1 MNVELDEVRR
11 FLSDIAPFQSLDEE
25 TLSSLPSK
33 FVMRYI
39 RRGETLVSFGEPN
52 DYLYVLRSGAVDL
65 LDDEGLLLD
74 RRDPGRSFAYSTL
87 VGENRS
93 NYTFV
98 AVEDS
103 LVLMMHRDDFEPL
116 AEEHPEFARYYSGLS
131 ARMQAVA
138 QQIHQ
143 ESFSDVLRTKLGAFA
158 IKNPAHIAPD
168 MSVQRAAEVMG
179 EINVSSLLIVEGGTL
194 EGQLQGIITDRD
206 MRKAVANAVD
216 IQQPVSSIMT
226 TGVRTATSDQLV
238 IEAML
243 TMAELNIHHIPVVD
257 AGVTSGI
264 ITSADIMRL
273 LQANPLYFTGDLGRK
288 NSPEEMREVYEDAQ
302 QVAVRFIERGAAA
315 DEITSLMTVVAD
327 SMARRLLT
335 LAEEKLGPPPVPY
348 AFVVLGSQGR
358 REMGLASDQDNA
370 LVISDEFDATTHGTY
385 FAELSE
391 YVCQGLAT
399 AGQVLCPGDM
409 MASNPDWRM
418 TVSQWSSTFHN
429 WITAPEPDALLYAQT
444 FFDMRPIHGDHEL
457 AERVH
462 AQAVSSAQNA
472 PRLHAHLAALAARR
486 EPPLGFFRG
495 LVVDR
500 SGEYRNT
507 LNVKKGGTAAIVQM
521 ARLFAIAGG
530 RDVLGSRQ
538 RIEFAAGG
546 PVSNRSASDLIAAF
560 DFLNSITLRH
570 QVEQVRAGKE
580 PDYHI
585 APNALSKMDRE
596 HLRDAF
602 QIIKGVQSA
611 LNIKYPIRSI

>member
-1 MNVELDEVRR
+1 MNVELDEVYR
-11 FLSDIAPFQSLDEE
+11 FLGDIAPFQSFDEA

-33 FVMRYI
+33 FVMRYV
-39 RRGETLVSFGEPN
+39 RRGETLVNCGDPN
-52 DYLYVLRSGAVDL
+52 DYLYVLRSGAVDV
-65 LDDEGLLLD
+65 LDDDGLLLD
-74 RRDPGRSFAYSTL
+74 RRESGRSFAYSTL

-103 LVLMMHRDDFEPL
+103 LVLMMHRDDFEPF
-116 AEEHPEFARYYSGLS
+116 AKAHPEFARYYSGLS

-168 MSVQRAAEVMG
+168 VSVQKAAEVMG
-179 EINVSSLLIVEGGTL
+179 EINVSSLLIIDGGTL
-194 EGQLQGIITDRD
+194 DGQLRGIVTDRD
-206 MRKAVANAVD
+206 MRKAVAKAVN

-226 TGVRTATSDQLV
+226 TGVRTASSDELV

-257 AGVTSGI
+257 GGVTTGI

-288 NSPEEMREVYEDAQ
+288 KTPEEMREVYEDAQ

-315 DEITSLMTVVAD
+315 AEITSLMTVVAD
-327 SMARRLLT
+327 SMARRLLV

-370 LVISDEFDATTHGTY
+370 LVISDQFDATSHSAY

-391 YVCQGLAT
+391 YVCQGLAA
-399 AGQVLCPGDM
+399 AGQPLCPGEM

-444 FFDMRPIHGDHEL
+444 FFDMRPIHGDYEL

-507 LNVKKGGTAAIVQM
+507 LNVKKGGTAAVVQM
-521 ARLFAIAGG
+521 GRLFAIAGG
-530 RDVLGSRQ
+530 RDVLGTRQ

-546 PVSNRSASDLIAAF
+546 PVSERSAKDLIAAF
-560 DFLNSITLRH
+560 DFLNSIILRH
-570 QVEQVRAGKE
+570 QGEMVRAGKV

-585 APNALSKMDRE
+585 APHALSKMDRE

>member
-1 MNVELDEVRR
+1 MNVELEEVRR
-11 FLSDIAPFQSLDEE
+11 FLSEHEPFQSLGAE
-25 TLSSLPSK
+25 TLATVPSK

-39 RRGETLVSFGEPN
+39 RRGDVLVEYGSPN
-52 DYLYVLRSGAVDL
+52 DHLYVLRSGAVDL

-74 RRDPGRSFAYSTL
+74 RREPGHSFAYSTL
-87 VGENRS
+87 VGENS
-93 NYTFV
+93 SKYTFV

-103 LVLMMHRDDFEPL
+103 LVLMMDRQDFDSL
-116 AEEHPEFARYYSGLS
+116 SAEHPEFARYYSGLS

-143 ESFSDVLRTKLGAFA
+143 EAFSDVLRTKLGAFA
-158 IKNPAHIAPD
+158 IKNPAHIAP
-168 MSVQRAAEVMG
+168 SATVRETATLMG
-179 EINVSSLLIVEGGTL
+179 ELNVSSLLIVDGGTL
-194 EGQLQGIITDRD
+194 DGQLQGIITDRD
-206 MRKAVANAVD
+206 MRKVVADAVD
-216 IQQPVSSIMT
+216 IHQPVSSIMT
-226 TGVRTATSDQLV
+226 TSVRTATSDQLV

-243 TMAELNIHHIPVVD
+243 TMAELNIHHIPIVD
-257 AGVTSGI
+257 GDTTTGI

-273 LQANPLYFTGDLGRK
+273 LQANPLYFSGDLGRK
-288 NSPEEMREVYEDAQ
+288 NTPEEMGEVYRDAQ
-302 QVAVRFIERGAAA
+302 HVAVRFVERGAAA
-315 DEITSLMTVVAD
+315 DEITSLLTVVAD

-335 LAEEKLGPPPVPY
+335 LAEERLGPPPVPY

-370 LVISDEFDATTHGTY
+370 LVLSDEYHATRHGDY
-385 FAELSE
+385 FAALSD

-399 AGQVLCPGDM
+399 AGQVLCPGEM
-409 MASNPDWRM
+409 MASNPQWRM
-418 TVSQWSSTFHN
+418 TESQWSSTFHQ

-444 FFDMRPIHGDHEL
+444 FFDMRPIHGEFSL

-472 PRLHAHLAALAARR
+472 PRMHAHLAALAARR
-486 EPPLGFFRG
+486 EPPLGFFKG

-500 SGEYRNT
+500 AGQYRNT
-507 LNVKKGGTAAIVQM
+507 LDVKKGGTAAIVQM

-546 PVSNRSASDLIAAF
+546 PVSQRSAADLIAAF
-560 DFLNSITLRH
+560 DFLNSVTLKH
-570 QVEQVRAGKE
+570 QANQVREGKE
-580 PDYHI
+580 TDYHI
-585 APNALSKMDRE
+585 APHALTKMERE

-602 QIIKGVQSA
+602 QIIKNVQSA

>member
-11 FLSDIAPFQSLDEE
+11 FLADIAPFQSLDEE

-116 AEEHPEFARYYSGLS
+116 AEKHPEFARYYSGLS

-168 MSVQRAAEVMG
+168 MTVQRAAEVMG

>member
-11 FLSDIAPFQSLDEE
+11 FLAEYEPFQSLGEE
-25 TLSSLPSK
+25 TLATLPAK
-33 FVMRYI
+33 FVMRYV
-39 RRGETLVSFGEPN
+39 RRGEVIVEYGQPN
-52 DYLYVLRSGAVDL
+52 DHLYVLRSGAVDL

-74 RRDPGRSFAYSTL
+74 RREPGRSFAYSTL
-87 VGENRS
+87 VDDNTS

-98 AVEDS
+98 AVEDG
-103 LVLMMHRDDFEPL
+103 LVLMMRRSDFDEL
-116 AEEHPEFARYYSGLS
+116 AAAYPEFARYYSGLS

-143 ESFSDVLRTKLGAFA
+143 EEFSDVLRTKLGAFA
-158 IKNPAHIAPD
+158 IKNPAHIAPTAT
-168 MSVQRAAEVMG
+168 VQETAVRMG
-179 EINVSSLLIVEGGTL
+179 ELNVSSLLILDGGTL
-194 EGQLQGIITDRD
+194 DGQLQGIITDRD

-216 IQQPVSSIMT
+216 ISQPISTIMT
-226 TGVRTATSDQLV
+226 TNVRTATSDQLV

-243 TMAELNIHHIPVVD
+243 TMAELNIHHIPIVD
-257 AGVTSGI
+257 GHVTSGI

-370 LVISDEFDATTHGTY
+370 LVLSNDFDAASHGQY
-385 FAELSE
+385 FSDLSD

-418 TVSQWSSTFHN
+418 TENQWSNTFHN

-444 FFDMRPIHGDHEL
+444 FFDMRPIHGEFSL

-462 AQAVSSAQNA
+462 AQAVSSAQSA
-472 PRLHAHLAALAARR
+472 PRMHAHLAALAARR
-486 EPPLGFFRG
+486 EPPLGFFKG

-530 RDVLGSRQ
+530 RDVLSSSQ

-546 PVSNRSASDLIAAF
+546 PVSKRSAEDLIAAF
-560 DFLNSITLRH
+560 DFLNSITLKH
-570 QVEQVRAGKE
+570 QASQVREGKE

-585 APNALSKMDRE
+585 APDALSKMDRE

>member
-116 AEEHPEFARYYSGLS
+116 AKEHPEFARYYSGLS

-168 MSVQRAAEVMG
+168 MTVQRAAEVMG

>member
-11 FLSDIAPFQSLDEE
+11 FLADIAPFQSLDEE

-585 APNALSKMDRE
+585 APDALSKMDRE